1 MLNQRH
7 VNGWLRIP
15 PDSFSNVSL
24 EHSPPTANSLE
35 SGLRYDAKKANRAFH
50 FLIGEAVESPSVF
63 ISSRIVFDEIV
74 ERRKSKTT
82 REESSDS
89 WNPIQIGKR
98 CLRRE

>member
-1 MLNQRH
+1 MRRQ
-7 VNGWLRIP
+7 P
-15 PDSFSNVSL
+15 
-24 EHSPPTANSLE
+24 NSLE
-35 SGLRYDAKKANRAFH
+35 TSLGYDAEEAWAFH
-50 FLIGEAVESPSVF
+50 FLIGEAVESPTVF

-82 REESSDS
+82 ERSHPIS